1 MGDDVAL
8 RRCLVWL
15 AMVVIIVGFY
25 THSFKKMVV
34 TYFMGLA
41 GIGGVLLPD
50 WDFFDRDFSEWTQPV
65 SVDEIK
71 RSDVLRLGSTR
82 LVYNYCILYPRVL
95 NYSFISCS
103 SSFFFWTQA
112 CSCSLNSIFLC

>member
-82 LVYNYCILYPRVL
+82 FRFYPLRTVIYAVVYGFGLYKW
-95 NYSFISCS
+95 
-103 SSFFFWTQA
+103 WTYVRQ
-112 CSCSLNSIFLC
+112 